1 MKVDAGGCYL
11 LQVAPPDKNFQVHEP
26 ELYVPQIVEL
36 NKNMDYEK
44 VYLYSMSVGV

>member
-1 MKVDAGGCYL
+1 MQG
-11 LQVAPPDKNFQVHEP
+11 VAISCKFVLPDKNFQVHEP
-26 ELYVPQIVEL
+26 ELYVPHIVEL